1 MIIKIIIKLKMD
13 EQQFYFSLL
22 SSFLNSISFNETN
35 ESKLLKLN
43 ELLNLATKEREKMTS
58 VWTSS
63 MDSLIERI
71 RFDIELVTDDV
82 IEWEEEE
89 RS

>member
-1 MIIKIIIKLKMD
+1 MD

-35 ESKLLKLN
+35 DSKVSKLN
-43 ELLNLATKEREKMTS
+43 ELLNLAIKGREKMTS
-58 VWTSS
+58 VWTTS
-63 MDSLIERI
+63 MDSLISRI
-71 RFDIELVTDDV
+71 TFDIESVTEGD

>member
-1 MIIKIIIKLKMD
+1 MD

-43 ELLNLATKEREKMTS
+43 ELLNQATKEREKMTS
-58 VWTSS
+58 VWITS
-63 MDSLIERI
+63 MDDLISRI
-71 RFDIELVTDDV
+71 RIDIESLTDND
-82 IEWEEEE
+82 IEWEDEE

>member
-1 MIIKIIIKLKMD
+1 MD

-35 ESKLLKLN
+35 ESKLSKLN
-43 ELLNLATKEREKMTS
+43 ELLNLAIKGREKMTS
-58 VWTSS
+58 VWTTSI
-63 MDSLIERI
+63 DTFITRI
-71 RFDIELVTDDV
+71 TFDIELVTDDD
-82 IEWEEEE
+82 IEWEDEE